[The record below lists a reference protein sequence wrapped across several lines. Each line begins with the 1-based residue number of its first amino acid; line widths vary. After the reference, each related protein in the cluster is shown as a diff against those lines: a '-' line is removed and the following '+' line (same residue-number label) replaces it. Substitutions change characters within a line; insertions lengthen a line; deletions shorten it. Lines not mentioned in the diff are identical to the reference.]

1 MTVKEIKQILGE
13 TRAAGLNY
21 IRLRDKACEYE
32 RRLTDGKAVKYQN
45 DGSTHERDGNSVERG
60 LCVAADYS
68 AEADRAKQA
77 LSEPYIKA
85 GRLIY
90 LVKDDKQR
98 DVLNRRY
105 LRCQSWGRIA
115 REMNV
120 SRRHIFRLH
129 DNALEI
135 ILEKISENY

>member
-13 TRAAGLNY
+13 ARAAGLKY
-21 IRLRDKACEYE
+21 IELRNKAREYE

-45 DGSTHERDGNSVERG
+45 DGCVYERDGNSVERG
-60 LCVAADYS
+60 MCVAADYS

-77 LSEPYIKA
+77 LSVPYIKA

-90 LVKDDKQR
+90 LVGDDKQR

-105 LRCQSWGRIA
+105 LRCQSWGQIA
-115 REMNV
+115 REM
-120 SRRHIFRLH
+120 
-129 DNALEI
+129 
-135 ILEKISENY
+135 KISRQWACKLHGFGLKNISDKFSKNT

>member
-13 TRAAGLNY
+13 ARVAGLKY
-21 IRLRDKACEYE
+21 IELSKKAREYE
-32 RRLTDGKAVKYQN
+32 RRLTDGKTVRYQN
-45 DGSTHERDGNSVERG
+45 DGCVYERDGNSVERG

-68 AEADRAKQA
+68 AEADWANQA

-90 LVKDDKQR
+90 LVRDDKQR

-105 LRCQSWGRIA
+105 LRCQSWGKIA
-115 REMNV
+115 REM
-120 SRRHIFRLH
+120 
-129 DNALEI
+129 
-135 ILEKISENY
+135 KISRQWVYKLHGFGLKNISDKFFKNT

>member
-13 TRAAGLNY
+13 ARAAGLKY
-21 IRLRDKACEYE
+21 IDLRNKAREYE
-32 RRLTDGKAVKYQN
+32 RRLTDGKAVRYEN
-45 DGSTHERDGNSVERG
+45 DGSTHERDVNSMERN
-60 LCVAADYS
+60 LCALADYW

-77 LSEPYIKA
+77 LGELYIKA

-90 LVKDDKQR
+90 LVGDDKHR

>member
-1 MTVKEIKQILGE
+1 MTVKKVKQILGE
-13 TRAAGLNY
+13 ARAAGLKY
-21 IRLRDKACEYE
+21 IELRNKAREYE
-32 RRLTDGKAVKYQN
+32 RRLTDGKAVRYES
-45 DGSTHERDGNSVERG
+45 DGGTHERDVNSVERS
-60 LCVAADYS
+60 LCAAADYS
-68 AEADRAKQA
+68 AEADRAAKA

-105 LRCQSWGRIA
+105 LRCQSWGRIVK
-115 REMNV
+115 EMNV

-129 DNALEI
+129 DNALET
-135 ILEKISENY
+135 ISEKFPENY

>member
-13 TRAAGLNY
+13 ARAAGLKY
-21 IRLRDKACEYE
+21 IELRNKALEYE

-45 DGSTHERDGNSVERG
+45 DGCVYERDGNSVERG

-105 LRCQSWGRIA
+105 LRCQSWGKIA
-115 REMNV
+115 REMKI
-120 SRRHIFRLH
+120 SRQHIFRL
-129 DNALEI
+129 NNKALEI
-135 ILEKISENY
+135 ISEKISENY

>member
-1 MTVKEIKQILGE
+1 M
-13 TRAAGLNY
+13 
-21 IRLRDKACEYE
+21 
-32 RRLTDGKAVKYQN
+32 
-45 DGSTHERDGNSVERG
+45 ERG
-60 LCVAADYS
+60 LCAVADYS

-105 LRCQSWGRIA
+105 LRCQSWGKIA
-115 REMNV
+115 REMKI
-120 SRRHIFRLH
+120 SRQHIFRL
-129 DNALEI
+129 NNKALEI
-135 ILEKISENY
+135 ISEKFSENY